1 MNFSKIENHSTL
13 LYEKFKRFNTGQLYK
28 LIVANLLENPTIN
41 FYRTLF
47 GLSGCYKKKIGFLN
61 LD

>member
-13 LYEKFKRFNTGQLYK
+13 LYEKFKRFNTGQLK
-28 LIVANLLENPTIN
+28 ELIVADPLKVPTLN
-41 FYRTLF
+41 FYGTLF
-47 GLSGCYKKKIGFLN
+47 GLFGCYNKKIGFLN